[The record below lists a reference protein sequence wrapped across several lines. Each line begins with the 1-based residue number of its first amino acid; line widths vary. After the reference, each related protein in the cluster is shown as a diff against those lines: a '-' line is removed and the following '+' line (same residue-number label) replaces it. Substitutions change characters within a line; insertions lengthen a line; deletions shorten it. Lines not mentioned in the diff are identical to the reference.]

1 MIGQFIPWILFVIII
16 TEYALKYFW
25 VRPYYKYGL
34 PLYSKKIELKKE
46 ITAEAFHELM
56 AELRGVVNT
65 DRYRQRFLFERVSN
79 SLILFREEIV
89 LIWIY
94 GLSGKILYTP
104 FMKGFLEY
112 DREKGVLKLVGT
124 ATLNS
129 LIAIIGLI
137 TVPIIVI
144 VLILKIGTREA
155 KVMLILVPI
164 ILAAIYGIAYGIFYV
179 QKKRY
184 NMMYEYLKRKAIV
197 EGIETRDTG
206 ESRAP

>member
-1 MIGQFIPWILFVIII
+1 MLIGQLIPFLITAIVIA
-16 TEYALKYFW
+16 ELACKYFW
-25 VRPYYKYGL
+25 VTPYYKYGL

-46 ITAEAFHELM
+46 IRAEAFHELM

-65 DRYRQRFLFERVSN
+65 DRYRQRFLFERVSS

-89 LIWIY
+89 LFWVY
-94 GLSGKILYTP
+94 GPNRKMLYTP

-112 DREKGVLKLVGT
+112 DRDKGLLKLVGT
-124 ATLNS
+124 ATLSS
-129 LIAIIGLI
+129 LIVILALL

-144 VLILKIGTREA
+144 VLIWMIGTRED
-155 KVMLILVPI
+155 KVMLILAPI

-184 NMMYEYLKRKAIV
+184 DVMYEYLQRKATV
-197 EGIETRDTG
+197 EGSANQTTL
-206 ESRAP
+206 